1 MSRESPGQQRP
12 ARAGRAGAVDALG
25 SVLANRNRGTEAQ
38 GPSASSQ
45 RRRPAWGPG
54 DRPQSGLWDP
64 GWALLVATAHR
75 SSCRKAAPEQALVR
89 PRRWAVGVRSL
100 SAFLAQAKGRLFP
113 EADTQRGD

>member
-1 MSRESPGQQRP
+1 MSWESPGQQRP
-12 ARAGRAGAVDALG
+12 ARAGRAGAVDAWGLF
-25 SVLANRNRGTEAQ
+25 SPIGTVALRPRAHQ
-38 GPSASSQ
+38 PASQ

-64 GWALLVATAHR
+64 GWALLVATAYR
-75 SSCRKAAPEQALVR
+75 PSCRKAAPEQALVR